1 MWYKIADHYKNNPVV
16 AGYDLLN
23 EPMADYMS
31 DSGLNETKQ
40 ERLSILWN
48 VYDKAYKRKK
58 IGMQALK
65 IAIGSSLAI
74 YIANLFGLKYSLAA
88 GSVALLTM
96 VTTKWKTVKLSVARV
111 VTFIISVLMALIIF
125 SAVESEWM
133 AYGIYVFFVVI
144 IAEML
149 GWGATISVNALIG
162 MHFLEVRDFEFDFI
176 ANEFML
182 VLIGITMALVLNLFY
197 DYGSQRKAL
206 VENMRYTEERL
217 QMILGEIS
225 AYLANKEMQRNVW
238 DDICALEKE
247 VQGFIQ
253 DAYEYQDNTFQS
265 HPGYYIDYFEMR
277 MKQCNVIHNLHYEM
291 KKIRHMPDEAM
302 IISSYVFDML
312 VCVKEHTVPTAQL
325 DELHELFAII
335 RNNSLP
341 KTREEFESRAMLYH
355 ILMDLEEFLVFKR
368 RFVDGLDDKKRKLY
382 WDN

>member
-1 MWYKIADHYKNNPVV
+1 MIWFIIATLVAFFIKGLCGFANTLIFNGILSYTANNINISPLEVVLGYPSNIILVWKERKSLNWKIWLPLTALVV
-16 AGYDLLN
+16 AGSIPGIFLLKHTD
-23 EPMADYMS
+23 A
-31 DSGLNETKQ
+31 GLLKV
-40 ERLSILWN
+40 IFGIA
-48 VYDKAYKRKK
+48 VIV
-58 IGMQALK
+58 IG
-65 IAIGSSLAI
+65 
-74 YIANLFGLKYSLAA
+74 
-88 GSVALLTM
+88 V
-96 VTTKWKTVKLSVARV
+96 
-111 VTFIISVLMALIIF
+111 
-125 SAVESEWM
+125 
-133 AYGIYVFFVVI
+133 
-144 IAEML
+144 EML
-149 GWGATISVNALIG
+149 FREMKSNRESSNRKPGGSKLV
-162 MHFLEVRDFEFDFI
+162 
-176 ANEFML
+176 L

-238 DDICALEKE
+238 DEICALEKE

-312 VCVKEHTVPTAQL
+312 VCVKEHAVPTAQL

>member
-1 MWYKIADHYKNNPVV
+1 MK
-16 AGYDLLN
+16 
-23 EPMADYMS
+23 S
-31 DSGLNETKQ
+31 
-40 ERLSILWN
+40 
-48 VYDKAYKRKK
+48 KK

-144 IAEML
+144 ISEMI

-162 MHFLEVRDFEFDFI
+162 MHFLEVRDFEVDFI

-253 DAYEYQDNTFQS
+253 DAYEYQDNTFHS

-277 MKQCNVIHNLHYEM
+277 MKQCNVIHNLYYEM

>member
-1 MWYKIADHYKNNPVV
+1 MFRNLVINPVLG
-16 AGYDLLN
+16 AFEYSIMHDCLN
-23 EPMADYMS
+23 GEFVYSGSWVKNSM
-31 DSGLNETKQ
+31 DSCEFNNRTSVSTETPN
-40 ERLSILWN
+40 S
-48 VYDKAYKRKK
+48 Y
-58 IGMQALK
+58 
-65 IAIGSSLAI
+65 
-74 YIANLFGLKYSLAA
+74 
-88 GSVALLTM
+88 
-96 VTTKWKTVKLSVARV
+96 
-111 VTFIISVLMALIIF
+111 
-125 SAVESEWM
+125 
-133 AYGIYVFFVVI
+133 
-144 IAEML
+144 
-149 GWGATISVNALIG
+149 
-162 MHFLEVRDFEFDFI
+162 FEFDFI

-302 IISSYVFDML
+302 IIRVMCLICWYV
-312 VCVKEHTVPTAQL
+312 
-325 DELHELFAII
+325 
-335 RNNSLP
+335 
-341 KTREEFESRAMLYH
+341 
-355 ILMDLEEFLVFKR
+355 
-368 RFVDGLDDKKRKLY
+368 
-382 WDN
+382 

>member
-1 MWYKIADHYKNNPVV
+1 MK
-16 AGYDLLN
+16 
-23 EPMADYMS
+23 S
-31 DSGLNETKQ
+31 
-40 ERLSILWN
+40 
-48 VYDKAYKRKK
+48 KK

-74 YIANLFGLKYSLAA
+74 YIANLCGLKYSLAA

-265 HPGYYIDYFEMR
+265 HPGILYR
-277 MKQCNVIHNLHYEM
+277 
-291 KKIRHMPDEAM
+291 
-302 IISSYVFDML
+302 
-312 VCVKEHTVPTAQL
+312 
-325 DELHELFAII
+325 LF
-335 RNNSLP
+335 
-341 KTREEFESRAMLYH
+341 
-355 ILMDLEEFLVFKR
+355 
-368 RFVDGLDDKKRKLY
+368 
-382 WDN
+382 

>member
-1 MWYKIADHYKNNPVV
+1 MK
-16 AGYDLLN
+16 
-23 EPMADYMS
+23 S
-31 DSGLNETKQ
+31 
-40 ERLSILWN
+40 
-48 VYDKAYKRKK
+48 KK

-74 YIANLFGLKYSLAA
+74 YIANLCGLKYSLAA

-162 MHFLEVRDFEFDFI
+162 MHFLEVRDF
-176 ANEFML
+176 
-182 VLIGITMALVLNLFY
+182 ALVLNLFY

>member
-1 MWYKIADHYKNNPVV
+1 
-16 AGYDLLN
+16 
-23 EPMADYMS
+23 
-31 DSGLNETKQ
+31 
-40 ERLSILWN
+40 
-48 VYDKAYKRKK
+48 
-58 IGMQALK
+58 
-65 IAIGSSLAI
+65 
-74 YIANLFGLKYSLAA
+74 
-88 GSVALLTM
+88 
-96 VTTKWKTVKLSVARV
+96 
-111 VTFIISVLMALIIF
+111 
-125 SAVESEWM
+125 
-133 AYGIYVFFVVI
+133 
-144 IAEML
+144 
-149 GWGATISVNALIG
+149 
-162 MHFLEVRDFEFDFI
+162 
-176 ANEFML
+176 
-182 VLIGITMALVLNLFY
+182 MALVLNLFY

>member
-1 MWYKIADHYKNNPVV
+1 
-16 AGYDLLN
+16 
-23 EPMADYMS
+23 
-31 DSGLNETKQ
+31 
-40 ERLSILWN
+40 
-48 VYDKAYKRKK
+48 
-58 IGMQALK
+58 
-65 IAIGSSLAI
+65 
-74 YIANLFGLKYSLAA
+74 
-88 GSVALLTM
+88 
-96 VTTKWKTVKLSVARV
+96 
-111 VTFIISVLMALIIF
+111 MALIIF

-253 DAYEYQDNTFQS
+253 NAYEYQDNTFQS

-341 KTREEFESRAMLYH
+341 KTREEF
-355 ILMDLEEFLVFKR
+355 
-368 RFVDGLDDKKRKLY
+368 
-382 WDN
+382 

>member
-1 MWYKIADHYKNNPVV
+1 MCIRDSLVINPVLG
-16 AGYDLLN
+16 AFEYSIMHDCLN
-23 EPMADYMS
+23 GEFVYSGSWVKNSM
-31 DSGLNETKQ
+31 DSCEFNNRTSVSTETPN
-40 ERLSILWN
+40 S
-48 VYDKAYKRKK
+48 Y
-58 IGMQALK
+58 
-65 IAIGSSLAI
+65 
-74 YIANLFGLKYSLAA
+74 
-88 GSVALLTM
+88 
-96 VTTKWKTVKLSVARV
+96 
-111 VTFIISVLMALIIF
+111 
-125 SAVESEWM
+125 
-133 AYGIYVFFVVI
+133 
-144 IAEML
+144 
-149 GWGATISVNALIG
+149 
-162 MHFLEVRDFEFDFI
+162 FEFDFI

-206 VENMRYTEERL
+206 VENMQYTEERL

-253 DAYEYQDNTFQS
+253 DAYEYQDNTFHS

>member
-1 MWYKIADHYKNNPVV
+1 MK
-16 AGYDLLN
+16 
-23 EPMADYMS
+23 S
-31 DSGLNETKQ
+31 
-40 ERLSILWN
+40 
-48 VYDKAYKRKK
+48 KK

-182 VLIGITMALVLNLFY
+182 VLIGIISGLLCGLYGVGALLAAYVSRVAENSHEF
-197 DYGSQRKAL
+197 KANICVVFV
-206 VENMRYTEERL
+206 VENTIRIICLLYTSPSPR
-217 QMILGEIS
+217 
-225 AYLANKEMQRNVW
+225 
-238 DDICALEKE
+238 D
-247 VQGFIQ
+247 
-253 DAYEYQDNTFQS
+253 
-265 HPGYYIDYFEMR
+265 
-277 MKQCNVIHNLHYEM
+277 
-291 KKIRHMPDEAM
+291 
-302 IISSYVFDML
+302 
-312 VCVKEHTVPTAQL
+312 
-325 DELHELFAII
+325 
-335 RNNSLP
+335 
-341 KTREEFESRAMLYH
+341 TR
-355 ILMDLEEFLVFKR
+355 
-368 RFVDGLDDKKRKLY
+368 
-382 WDN
+382 